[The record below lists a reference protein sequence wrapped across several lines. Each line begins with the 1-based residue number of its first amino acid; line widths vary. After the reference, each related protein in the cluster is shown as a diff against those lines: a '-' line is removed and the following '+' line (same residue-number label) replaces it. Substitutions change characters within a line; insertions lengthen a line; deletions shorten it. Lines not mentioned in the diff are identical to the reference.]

1 MALGVLKEIETE
13 LPSDTNVSIYGIS
26 LKRREDTRQ
35 GMYYIYHDSM
45 HSEAAES
52 MLHSTMHDAN
62 SKDGIFF
69 FCQCTA
75 LVIAL

>member
-35 GMYYIYHDSM
+35 GMYYTMI
-45 HSEAAES
+45 ALVCIWKQPKACC
-52 MLHSTMHDAN
+52 TVMHDAN
-62 SKDGIFF
+62 I
-69 FCQCTA
+69 
-75 LVIAL
+75 